1 MNDNLEKLGDDKIV
15 EDPVIVNNLSNIV
28 DYLPIGSVV
37 LLKNGTK
44 KTMIIGYLTSGED
57 DMVYDYSS
65 CLFPEG
71 VVDYNETLLFN
82 HDDIKEVIF
91 EGFKNEETEEFFS
104 KIQEEINK

>member
-1 MNDNLEKLGDDKIV
+1 MNDKLEKLGDEKI
-15 EDPVIVNNLSNIV
+15 EEEPVIVNNLSNIV

-37 LLKNGTK
+37 LLKDGTK
-44 KTMIIGYLTSGED
+44 KTMIIGYLTSGD
-57 DMVYDYSS
+57 DDIVYDYSS

-91 EGFKNEETEEFFS
+91 EGFRNEETREFFS
-104 KIQEEINK
+104 KIQAEINK

>member
-1 MNDNLEKLGDDKIV
+1 MNDKIEKLGEEKIV
-15 EDPVIVNNLSNIV
+15 EDPVIVNDLSNIV

-44 KTMIIGYLTSGED
+44 KTMIIGYLTSGD
-57 DMVYDYSS
+57 DDIVYDYSS